1 MIGNLVYCHTL
12 PLIDYSEFSL
22 LFLLLERNEFDL
34 VVWQIP
40 PHAPEKLDKRIDRSI
55 TISVYGFS
63 KPKVVAL
70 EMRQVLRI

>member
-34 VVWQIP
+34 VVWQIRP
-40 PHAPEKLDKRIDRSI
+40 DAPEKLDQRVDRSI
-55 TISVYGFS
+55 TISAYDFG
-63 KPKVVAL
+63 KPEVVAL
-70 EMRQVLRI
+70 EMCQVLRI